1 MSYGESKTATELAA
15 RCTREAYIERRCKP
29 DSILSESL
37 SRIWEDRAEEVL
49 ALPSEADVGP
59 GGEVISTHS
68 LPTADTRKVKPR
80 SKRFAIRD
88 TLAQGATRVA
98 EDASIQRTDLLLQP
112 SFDAVAMGIDAAESI
127 GAENSVEKMLA
138 HQMAVVHQMAMTFAD
153 KALTSFQ
160 QHPRSG
166 DSVDA
171 TRYANTAARLMSTYQ
186 DAMLT
191 LQRVRSSGT
200 QTVTVQ
206 HVTVAQGGQA
216 VIGNVGTGGVQATG
230 EQIKNG

>member
-15 RCTREAYIERRCKP
+15 RCQREAYIERRCKSYPVLSNILERNAAELVAMPGTP
-29 DSILSESL
+29 DI
-37 SRIWEDRAEEVL
+37 
-49 ALPSEADVGP
+49 GT
-59 GGEVISTHS
+59 GGEVIRTHS
-68 LPTADTRKVKPR
+68 LPPADTGKVTGKVKPR

-112 SFDAVAMGIDAAESI
+112 SFDAVAMGVDAAESI
-127 GAENSVEKMLA
+127 QAENSLEKMLA
-138 HQMAVVHQMAMTFAD
+138 HQMAVAHQVAMTFAD
-153 KALTSFQ
+153 KALTSCQ
-160 QHPRSG
+160 QHG
-166 DSVDA
+166 KGADSVDA

-191 LQRVRSSGT
+191 LQRVRSGGS

-216 VIGNVGTGGVQATG
+216 VIGNVGTGGSRRRG
-230 EQIKNG
+230 SESRSG

>member
-15 RCTREAYIERRCKP
+15 RCKREAYIERRCKP

-37 SRIWEDRAEEVL
+37 SRIWEDRAEDLL

-127 GAENSVEKMLA
+127 QAENALEKMLA
-138 HQMAVVHQMAMTFAD
+138 HQMAVAHQMAMSFANR
-153 KALTSFQ
+153 ALSHQ
-160 QHPRSG
+160 QPR
-166 DSVDA
+166 DQIEA
-171 TRYANTAARLMSTYQ
+171 CRCANTAARLMSVFQ
-186 DAMLT
+186 DGLLT
-191 LQRVRSSGT
+191 LQRIRSGGN

-216 VIGNVGTGGVQATG
+216 VIGNVGTGGSKRRG
-230 EQIKNG
+230 SNGK